1 MPVYEFRCDRG
12 HSHDE
17 LHKWPAPQSVT
28 CGACQGNAVRQ
39 VSMPQRTAGKWGDT
53 GARFISAFGKEMT
66 STQADAEAKKR
77 GLVHEADLPKHF
89 IDDRL
94 DKEWQDARQH
104 DKTIATFQD
113 LKKAHN
119 GDASRAWAETFSVEE
134 MKKSG
139 TLKEDAANGTGNG

>member
-1 MPVYEFRCDRG
+1 
-12 HSHDE
+12 
-17 LHKWPAPQSVT
+17 
-28 CGACQGNAVRQ
+28 
-39 VSMPQRTAGKWGDT
+39 MPQRTAGKWGDT

-119 GDASRAWAETFSVEE
+119 GDASRAWAEVFSVEE

-139 TLKEDAANGTGNG
+139 TLKENDANGTVNG

>member
-1 MPVYEFRCDRG
+1 MPLFEFRCDRG

-17 LHKWPAPQSVT
+17 LHKWPPPQSVT

-53 GARFISAFGKEMT
+53 GAKFISAFGKELT
-66 STQADAEAKKR
+66 SSQAAAEAKKR

-104 DKTIATFQD
+104 DATMERFKE
-113 LKKAHN
+113 LKKTHD
-119 GDASRAWAETFSVEE
+119 GDASRAWSETFSVDE

-139 TLKEDAANGTGNG
+139 TLKEDAANG

>member
-1 MPVYEFRCDRG
+1 MPIYEFSCQNG
-12 HSHDE
+12 HSQDE
-17 LHKWPAPQSVT
+17 LHKWPPPQVVGCKECKS
-28 CGACQGNAVRQ
+28 NAFRQ
-39 VSMPQRTAGKWGDT
+39 VSMPQKTAGKWGDT

-66 STQADAEAKKR
+66 SSQADAEAKKR

-104 DKTIATFQD
+104 DKTMEKFKE
-113 LKKAHN
+113 LKNAHN
-119 GDASRAWAETFSVEE
+119 GDASRAWSETFSVDE

-139 TLKEDAANGTGNG
+139 TLKEDAANG